1 MQPPCRTESQLC
13 AKRVIPFC
21 TRWFEGQQ
29 WIDYFIPSFWALQ
42 TFFSQPR
49 QVGFAVRLRRQRFT
63 KRWKDTTSRPWAP
76 RVLADVVQIGSTHV
90 DPQNTFQQSVLTV
103 VGNSPVS
110 KCSQS
115 AGSFKHGTLS
125 RILWGSM
132 ATCALFSLVIYSCGS
147 LPGRHLLICIFS
159 LGISSLLGKVTFEL
173 KTFRQCY
180 YEGKT
185 YTVLLVIRLHLP
197 HRQTGNHQLC
207 REVPIPFS
215 ECFFLP

>member
-103 VGNSPVS
+103 VGNSQIKGV
-110 KCSQS
+110 
-115 AGSFKHGTLS
+115 GG
-125 RILWGSM
+125 
-132 ATCALFSLVIYSCGS
+132 
-147 LPGRHLLICIFS
+147 GRHPPYPNFLSIFLRRIMAIMRHKHVFALLLYVYSNRVGCMSYNIAPS
-159 LGISSLLGKVTFEL
+159 L
-173 KTFRQCY
+173 CY
-180 YEGKT
+180 T
-185 YTVLLVIRLHLP
+185 T
-197 HRQTGNHQLC
+197 LC
-207 REVPIPFS
+207 SPF
-215 ECFFLP
+215 